1 MNTCIYTRTIHL
13 NKVQT
18 NWFKILLVKI
28 QCMIFY
34 YNTDTFAWEKYVHR
48 LIIPLTY
55 MICDILFSWTV
66 GFIGEN
72 ANKRQWFSIFKMI
85 LSVAELFWDRVYRI
99 YIYCNQWMVVIN
111 LHVQIFQLYE
121 MFNIVIKQ
129 APESHGEWLGLV
141 RPTFHR
147 V

>member
-1 MNTCIYTRTIHL
+1 M
-13 NKVQT
+13 QT

-85 LSVAELFWDRVYRI
+85 LSGAELFWDRVYRI
-99 YIYCNQWMVVIN
+99 YIYILQPVNGCYQSTCTNFPVIWNVQYSYKTGTRITWRMVRIGKANVPQSLEKCGQKYI
-111 LHVQIFQLYE
+111 
-121 MFNIVIKQ
+121 
-129 APESHGEWLGLV
+129 
-141 RPTFHR
+141 
-147 V
+147 